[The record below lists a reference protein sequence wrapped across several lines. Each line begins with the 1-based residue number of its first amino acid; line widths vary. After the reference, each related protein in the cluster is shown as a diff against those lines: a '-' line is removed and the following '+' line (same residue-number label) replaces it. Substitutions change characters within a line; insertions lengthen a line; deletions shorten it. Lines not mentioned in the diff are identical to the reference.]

1 MGDLVLSNARL
12 LDGRGGTLERAT
24 VHVSAGRVAE
34 VLPGTAAKKG
44 GPGLEV
50 VDLSGG
56 MLMPA
61 LVDAHVHLSS
71 YPTLPPPLRG
81 EEPRTPALRYFE
93 LANFARDLVS
103 MGVLT
108 VRDVG
113 SEGDHALH
121 LRQAV
126 RHRLCP
132 GPRILTCARIV
143 FATSPGCRIFGTM
156 YRPADGP
163 YEVRKA
169 AREQLAAGADFVKV
183 MATGARSVVLE
194 RPDTAQLTRGEVR
207 AVVDEAYCLGHRVA
221 AHAEGLEGS
230 RVAIEE
236 GVDTIEHGLC
246 LHRELA
252 LLEKMTENDQ
262 TLVPTLSTFH
272 DVSEDHAEKYPC
284 ALVEQAH
291 RQREEAYNTLV
302 AARTAGVRIAMG
314 FDSYPLGQNARELI
328 RMVDGGLAPMEGIVA
343 ATSGSAAALGLQGS
357 GWWSPRR
364 RPTSSSSTET
374 RSRSR
379 PSCSTPAAS
388 ASSSRE
394 ARRSLGQRPLQDRGH
409 EQNSYLVAGTSRTR
423 DARSCP
429 YEIRAKIP
437 QPRTPE
443 LLRTPLGRSSR
454 FLPSTHYGE

>member
-24 VHVSAGRVAE
+24 VRLSAGRVAE
-34 VLPGTAAKKG
+34 VLTGDAAKKDWT
-44 GPGLEV
+44 GLDV
-50 VDLSGG
+50 VDLSGTT
-56 MLMPA
+56 LMPA

-126 RHRLCP
+126 RHGLCP
-132 GPRILTCARIV
+132 GPRILTCARIIS
-143 FATSPGCRIFGTM
+143 ATSPGCRIFGTM

-194 RPDTAQLTRGEVR
+194 NPETTQLTREEVR
-207 AVVDEAYCLGHRVA
+207 AVVEEAHRLGHRVA

-236 GVDTIEHGLC
+236 GVDTIEHGLS
-246 LHRELA
+246 LHRETA
-252 LLEKMTENDQ
+252 LLEKMAENGQ

-272 DVSEDHAEKYPC
+272 DVSEEHAEKYPC
-284 ALVEQAH
+284 ALVEQAKS
-291 RQREEAYNTLV
+291 QREEAYMTLA
-302 AARTAGVRIAMG
+302 AARSAGVRIAMG

-328 RMVDGGLAPMEGIVA
+328 RMVDGGLAPMEGIVV
-343 ATSGSAAALGLQGS
+343 ATSGSAAALGLQGVGVVEPGAAADLLVLDGDPLS
-357 GWWSPRR
+357 EPAILLDASRIRLVFQGGAAVGAAPPPR
-364 RPTSSSSTET
+364 
-374 RSRSR
+374 
-379 PSCSTPAAS
+379 
-388 ASSSRE
+388 
-394 ARRSLGQRPLQDRGH
+394 
-409 EQNSYLVAGTSRTR
+409 
-423 DARSCP
+423 
-429 YEIRAKIP
+429 
-437 QPRTPE
+437 
-443 LLRTPLGRSSR
+443 
-454 FLPSTHYGE
+454 

>member
-24 VHVSAGRVAE
+24 VRLSAGRVAE
-34 VLPGTAAKKG
+34 ILPGAAAKKG
-44 GPGLEV
+44 RAGLEV
-50 VDLSGG
+50 VDLSGAT
-56 MLMPA
+56 LMPA

-126 RHRLCP
+126 RHGLCA

-143 FATSPGCRIFGTM
+143 SATSPGCRIFGTM

-163 YEVRKA
+163 HEVRKA
-169 AREQLAAGADFVKV
+169 AREQLAAGADFVKI

-194 RPDTAQLTRGEVR
+194 KPESAQLTREEVR
-207 AVVDEAYCLGHRVA
+207 AVVEEAHRLGHRVA

-230 RVAIEE
+230 RLAIEE
-236 GVDTIEHGLC
+236 GVDTIEHGLS
-246 LHRELA
+246 LHREPA
-252 LLEKMTENDQ
+252 LLEKMAENGQ

-272 DVSEDHAEKYPC
+272 DVSEEHAEKYPC
-284 ALVEQAH
+284 ALVEQAKS
-291 RQREEAYNTLV
+291 QREEAYDTLA
-302 AARTAGVRIAMG
+302 AARSAGVRIAMG

-328 RMVDGGLAPMEGIVA
+328 RMVDGGLTPMEGIVA
-343 ATSGSAAALGLQGS
+343 ATSNAASALGLEDVGTVVPGAVADLLVLDGDPLSDPSILLDADRIRLVLQGGEIIAAAL
-357 GWWSPRR
+357 RR
-364 RPTSSSSTET
+364 R
-374 RSRSR
+374 
-379 PSCSTPAAS
+379 
-388 ASSSRE
+388 
-394 ARRSLGQRPLQDRGH
+394 
-409 EQNSYLVAGTSRTR
+409 
-423 DARSCP
+423 
-429 YEIRAKIP
+429 
-437 QPRTPE
+437 
-443 LLRTPLGRSSR
+443 
-454 FLPSTHYGE
+454 

>member
-24 VHVSAGRVAE
+24 VRVSAGRVAE
-34 VLPGTAAKKG
+34 VLPGAAAKKG
-44 GPGLEV
+44 GTGLEV

-56 MLMPA
+56 TLMPA

-81 EEPRTPALRYFE
+81 EEPWTPALRYFE

-121 LRQAV
+121 LRQAI
-126 RHRLCP
+126 RHGLCP
-132 GPRILTCARIV
+132 GPRILTCTRIV
-143 FATSPGCRIFGTM
+143 SATSPGCRIFGTM

-169 AREQLAAGADFVKV
+169 AREQPAAGADFVKI

-194 RPDTAQLTRGEVR
+194 RPESAQLTRGEVR
-207 AVVDEAYCLGHRVA
+207 AVVEAHRLGHRVA

-246 LHRELA
+246 LHREPA
-252 LLEKMTENDQ
+252 LLEKMVENGQ

-291 RQREEAYNTLV
+291 RQREEAYNTLAV
-302 AARTAGVRIAMG
+302 ARTAGVRIAMG

-328 RMVDGGLAPMEGIVA
+328 RMVDGGLTPMEGIVA
-343 ATSGSAAALGLQGS
+343 ATSGSAAALGLQGVGVVEPGAAADFLVLDGDPLS
-357 GWWSPRR
+357 EPAILLDAGRIRLVFQEGAAAVRTASRR
-364 RPTSSSSTET
+364 R
-374 RSRSR
+374 
-379 PSCSTPAAS
+379 
-388 ASSSRE
+388 
-394 ARRSLGQRPLQDRGH
+394 
-409 EQNSYLVAGTSRTR
+409 
-423 DARSCP
+423 
-429 YEIRAKIP
+429 
-437 QPRTPE
+437 
-443 LLRTPLGRSSR
+443 
-454 FLPSTHYGE
+454 

>member
-24 VHVSAGRVAE
+24 VRVSAGRVAE
-34 VLPGTAAKKG
+34 VLPGAAAKKG
-44 GPGLEV
+44 GTGLEV

-56 MLMPA
+56 TLMPA

-103 MGVLT
+103 MGVLM

-121 LRQAV
+121 LRQAI
-126 RHRLCP
+126 RHGLCP
-132 GPRILTCARIV
+132 GPRILTCTRIV
-143 FATSPGCRIFGTM
+143 SATSPGCRIFGTM

-169 AREQLAAGADFVKV
+169 AREQPAAGADFVKI

-194 RPDTAQLTRGEVR
+194 RPESAQLTREEVR
-207 AVVDEAYCLGHRVA
+207 AVVEAHRLGHRVA

-246 LHRELA
+246 LHREPA
-252 LLEKMTENDQ
+252 LLEKMVENGQ

-291 RQREEAYNTLV
+291 RQREEAYNTLAV
-302 AARTAGVRIAMG
+302 ARTAGVRIAMG

-328 RMVDGGLAPMEGIVA
+328 RMVDGGLTPMEGIVA
-343 ATSGSAAALGLQGS
+343 ATSGSAAALGLQGVGVVEPGAAADLLVLDGDPLS
-357 GWWSPRR
+357 EPAILLDAGRIRLVFQEGAAVGAASRR
-364 RPTSSSSTET
+364 R
-374 RSRSR
+374 
-379 PSCSTPAAS
+379 
-388 ASSSRE
+388 
-394 ARRSLGQRPLQDRGH
+394 
-409 EQNSYLVAGTSRTR
+409 
-423 DARSCP
+423 
-429 YEIRAKIP
+429 
-437 QPRTPE
+437 
-443 LLRTPLGRSSR
+443 
-454 FLPSTHYGE
+454 

>member
-24 VHVSAGRVAE
+24 VRLSAGRVAE
-34 VLPGTAAKKG
+34 VLTGDAAKKDWT
-44 GPGLEV
+44 GLDV
-50 VDLSGG
+50 VDLSGTT
-56 MLMPA
+56 LMPA

-126 RHRLCP
+126 RHGLCP
-132 GPRILTCARIV
+132 GPRILTCARIIS
-143 FATSPGCRIFGTM
+143 ATSPGCRIFGTM

-194 RPDTAQLTRGEVR
+194 NPETTQLTREEVR
-207 AVVDEAYCLGHRVA
+207 AVVEEAHRLGHRVA

-236 GVDTIEHGLC
+236 GVDTIEHGLS
-246 LHRELA
+246 LHRETA
-252 LLEKMTENDQ
+252 LLEKMAENGQ

-272 DVSEDHAEKYPC
+272 DVSEEHAEKYPC
-284 ALVEQAH
+284 ALVEQAKS
-291 RQREEAYNTLV
+291 QREEAYMTLA
-302 AARTAGVRIAMG
+302 AARSAGVRIAMG

-328 RMVDGGLAPMEGIVA
+328 RMVDGGLTPMEGIVA
-343 ATSGSAAALGLQGS
+343 ATSNSAAALGLQGVGVVEPGAVADLLVLDGDPLS
-357 GWWSPRR
+357 EPAFLLDAGRIRLVYQKGVSVGAANRR
-364 RPTSSSSTET
+364 
-374 RSRSR
+374 
-379 PSCSTPAAS
+379 
-388 ASSSRE
+388 
-394 ARRSLGQRPLQDRGH
+394 
-409 EQNSYLVAGTSRTR
+409 
-423 DARSCP
+423 
-429 YEIRAKIP
+429 I
-437 QPRTPE
+437 
-443 LLRTPLGRSSR
+443 
-454 FLPSTHYGE
+454 

>member
-24 VHVSAGRVAE
+24 VRVSAGRVAE
-34 VLPGTAAKKG
+34 VLPGAAATKG
-44 GPGLEV
+44 GTGLEV

-56 MLMPA
+56 TLMPA

-81 EEPRTPALRYFE
+81 EEPWTPALRYFE

-126 RHRLCP
+126 RHGLCP

-143 FATSPGCRIFGTM
+143 STTSPGCRIFGTM

-169 AREQLAAGADFVKV
+169 AREQPAAGADFVKI

-194 RPDTAQLTRGEVR
+194 RPESAQLTRGEVR
-207 AVVDEAYCLGHRVA
+207 AVVDEAHRLGHRVA

-246 LHRELA
+246 LHREPA
-252 LLEKMTENDQ
+252 LLEKMVENGQ

-291 RQREEAYNTLV
+291 RQREEAYNTLAV
-302 AARTAGVRIAMG
+302 ARTAGVRIAMG

-328 RMVDGGLAPMEGIVA
+328 RMVDGGLTPMEGIVA
-343 ATSGSAAALGLQGS
+343 ATSGSAAALGLQGVGVVEPGAAADFLVLDGDPLS
-357 GWWSPRR
+357 EPAILLDAGRIRLVFQEGAAVGAASRR
-364 RPTSSSSTET
+364 R
-374 RSRSR
+374 
-379 PSCSTPAAS
+379 
-388 ASSSRE
+388 
-394 ARRSLGQRPLQDRGH
+394 
-409 EQNSYLVAGTSRTR
+409 
-423 DARSCP
+423 
-429 YEIRAKIP
+429 
-437 QPRTPE
+437 
-443 LLRTPLGRSSR
+443 
-454 FLPSTHYGE
+454 